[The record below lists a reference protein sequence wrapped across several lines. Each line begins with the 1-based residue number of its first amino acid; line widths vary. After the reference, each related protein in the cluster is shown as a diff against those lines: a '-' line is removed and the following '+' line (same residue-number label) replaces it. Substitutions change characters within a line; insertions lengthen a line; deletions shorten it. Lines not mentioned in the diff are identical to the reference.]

1 MFGSSCG
8 PATRLK
14 ALWLLFHFLKG
25 LSVRLEQLQQLR
37 QGLRLRKP
45 LQEGLRPHGAIWL
58 ARRLGSLKKPQLMEI
73 GVSLN
78 VPPSNEMRNKDM
90 ADALLTKF
98 KCIEPVFDLQCVVA
112 EGGPAR
118 LRRKLRELRVLEL
131 KRMAEEIGL
140 PGGGIKEELIT
151 KLFNHVSS
159 QESVRMLDCHK
170 QING

>member
-1 MFGSSCG
+1 
-8 PATRLK
+8 
-14 ALWLLFHFLKG
+14 
-25 LSVRLEQLQQLR
+25 
-37 QGLRLRKP
+37 
-45 LQEGLRPHGAIWL
+45 
-58 ARRLGSLKKPQLMEI
+58 
-73 GVSLN
+73 
-78 VPPSNEMRNKDM
+78 MRNKDM
-90 ADALLTKF
+90 ADALPTKF

-140 PGGGIKEELIT
+140 PRGGIKEELIT